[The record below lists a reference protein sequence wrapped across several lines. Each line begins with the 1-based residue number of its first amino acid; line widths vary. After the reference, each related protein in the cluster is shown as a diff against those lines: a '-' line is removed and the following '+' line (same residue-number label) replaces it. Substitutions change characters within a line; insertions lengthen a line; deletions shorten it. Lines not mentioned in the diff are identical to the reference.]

1 MRSVIVAK
9 NEAGQRLDKML
20 AKYLNTAPKSF
31 LYKMMRKK
39 NIVLNGKKCDGSEH
53 LLEGDEIK
61 LFLAEE
67 TIEKFSQIL
76 VSSVREQELSIIYE
90 DEHLL
95 LINKPAGMLSQ
106 KAKEQDESLVEYIIA
121 YLLGT
126 GALNAEGLRAFRPSV
141 CNRLD
146 RNTTGLIVA
155 GKSLTGLQTMA
166 QMFKD
171 RTIHKKYRCVV
182 AGKITRKQLISGFL
196 VKSET
201 GNQVSVHQNEVAG
214 SSAILTQ
221 YRPLAYNQHYTYL
234 EVTLITGKT
243 HQIRAHLASV
253 GHPLIG
259 DAKYGRADVNR
270 EVKKRYQIKWQ
281 LLHSYQLELPEL
293 TGDMAYLS
301 GQVFTAPLPQYFEH
315 LLREEEL
322 SEMEG

>member
-1 MRSVIVAK
+1 MRLVIVAK

-20 AKYLNTAPKSF
+20 SKYLNTAPKSF

-53 LLEGDEIK
+53 LAEGDEIK

-67 TIEKFSQIL
+67 TIAKFSPASLPKVKPQAL
-76 VSSVREQELSIIYE
+76 DIIYE

-95 LINKPAGMLSQ
+95 LVNKPAGMLSQ
-106 KAKEQDESLVEYIIA
+106 KARPQDESLVEYIIA
-121 YLLGT
+121 YLLDSGQL
-126 GALNAEGLRAFRPSV
+126 GEGDLRAFRPSV

-166 QMFKD
+166 GIFKD

-182 AGKITRKQLISGFL
+182 AGNLTQKQLITGFL
-196 VKSET
+196 VK
-201 GNQVSVHQNEVAG
+201 NEADNRVFICPEEQAG
-214 SSAILTQ
+214 STEIRTE
-221 YRPLAYNQHYTYL
+221 YRPLAGNGHYTYL

-243 HQIRAHLASV
+243 HQIRAHLASI

-259 DAKYGRADVNR
+259 DAKYGNDKVNQK
-270 EVKKRYQIKWQ
+270 VKQQYQLKWQ
-281 LLHSYQLELPEL
+281 LLHSWQLQMPEL
-293 TGDMAYLS
+293 TGTMAYLS
-301 GQVFTAPLPQYFEH
+301 GRTFTAPLPSLFYH
-315 LLREEEL
+315 LLVKEGLEEKER
-322 SEMEG
+322 